1 MSIRQLSESDVSDW
15 KSVRLEAVKLHPE
28 AFGGSF
34 EEEHLK
40 SNSEFAEGLRN
51 GFEIY
56 GTELRS
62 LKVGQ
67 TFYDEHLMVR
77 RFESP

>member
-1 MSIRQLSESDVSDW
+1 MLIRQLSENDVSDW

-40 SNSEFAEGLRN
+40 SDSEFAEGLRKN
-51 GFEIY
+51 TIFASYDGEKIA
-56 GTELRS
+56 GCI
-62 LKVGQ
+62 LKNPLILG
-67 TFYDEHLMVR
+67 YIN
-77 RFESP
+77 